1 MAFQYQMLAQQLAQK
16 IQQGELALGQRLN
29 SLRHFAQLNDISLNT
44 AKSCYE
50 LLEAQGLIYVKPK
63 VGYFV
68 QEQQLEMVKAPV
80 PHHPDF
86 VSMPREVTNLE
97 LQMEIQEA
105 SINSQLIHLGAI
117 QLSPNLVPVDAM
129 RRSLQRA
136 LKHSKPED
144 FLYSDRQGHRILR
157 EALSAHWAEDGFHIA
172 QEDIYITNGC
182 MPALSVVLQ
191 SISHVGDSIIVPTP
205 NFNGQLQ
212 LLAVLK
218 RKIIEIPA
226 TTEGFDLERL
236 ELSMQN
242 PEAKA
247 CLLTSNYQNPL
258 GFCLSNAEKEKIA
271 QLAAKYQCFII
282 EDDIYAE
289 CSFAAQRPLPIKYWD
304 EQGYVLYCGSV
315 SKSLSPAYRVGWFSL
330 PARLQHL
337 SAAIITHNVAVN
349 SPLQLGLA
357 DFIYSRAYRTHLNQ
371 LKPRL
376 IEQLQQYRATI
387 IECFDP
393 VEIRLNQPQGSY
405 ALWLQLPEQIDGL
418 AMYRYAQQQGIN
430 IVPGILFGEDNRYNN
445 CIRLNAGH
453 ELSKD
458 IRQAIQCLATW
469 TKAQLKAEA

>member
-157 EALSAHWAEDGFHIA
+157 EALSAHWA
-172 QEDIYITNGC
+172 
-182 MPALSVVLQ
+182 
-191 SISHVGDSIIVPTP
+191 
-205 NFNGQLQ
+205 
-212 LLAVLK
+212 
-218 RKIIEIPA
+218 
-226 TTEGFDLERL
+226 
-236 ELSMQN
+236 
-242 PEAKA
+242 
-247 CLLTSNYQNPL
+247 
-258 GFCLSNAEKEKIA
+258 
-271 QLAAKYQCFII
+271 
-282 EDDIYAE
+282 
-289 CSFAAQRPLPIKYWD
+289 
-304 EQGYVLYCGSV
+304 
-315 SKSLSPAYRVGWFSL
+315 
-330 PARLQHL
+330 
-337 SAAIITHNVAVN
+337 
-349 SPLQLGLA
+349 
-357 DFIYSRAYRTHLNQ
+357 
-371 LKPRL
+371 
-376 IEQLQQYRATI
+376 
-387 IECFDP
+387 
-393 VEIRLNQPQGSY
+393 
-405 ALWLQLPEQIDGL
+405 
-418 AMYRYAQQQGIN
+418 
-430 IVPGILFGEDNRYNN
+430 
-445 CIRLNAGH
+445 
-453 ELSKD
+453 
-458 IRQAIQCLATW
+458 
-469 TKAQLKAEA
+469 